1 MEKGHHA
8 PLPPV
13 VGHPAR
19 IGRLREVPAHP
30 DTPGRPL
37 DRGEHPGRRKRHH
50 DSGRL
55 WHLRRAGIN
64 KLELIPAG
72 KDVHWSFRVERQL
85 PSGGLNKSSAGGA
98 IQLNSPADPW
108 FVFAESPTRL
118 WFFNGSDTLAYT
130 VKDEHV
136 SSGGQAISGGNLQ
149 NGAPRIPTEVIRK
162 LPAPLQQLFPPVPPA
177 GPKPSI

>member
-1 MEKGHHA
+1 MRLFLLLLVI
-8 PLPPV
+8 PLALGACGKSRTIRTPPPGLWTGANTLAAGSV
-13 VGHPAR
+13 
-19 IGRLREVPAHP
+19 IT
-30 DTPGRPL
+30 TPGVYGTSDAR
-37 DRGEHPGRRKRHH
+37 E
-50 DSGRL
+50 ST
-55 WHLRRAGIN
+55 